1 MATTLNPYLSFRDDA
16 RSAMDFYQSVFGGE
30 LTRSTF
36 AEMGMSEDPGEADK
50 IMHSQ
55 LVTPGGMVLMGADTP
70 ASMDHTPGGAISVS
84 LSGTDDAELRGYWE
98 ALSDGGTVMLPLEKA
113 PWGDSFGMCQDRFGV
128 TWMVNI
134 GSAPA

>member
-36 AEMGMSEDPGEADK
+36 AEAGMSEDPGEADK
-50 IMHSQ
+50 VMHSQ

-70 ASMDHTPGGAISVS
+70 ASMEHTPRRDLGVPQRDRRRRAARLLGGAVRRRHRRASPGEGPV
-84 LSGTDDAELRGYWE
+84 G
-98 ALSDGGTVMLPLEKA
+98 
-113 PWGDSFGMCQDRFGV
+113 
-128 TWMVNI
+128 
-134 GSAPA
+134 